1 MPLETEQTISE
12 EEIAELVDR
21 FYAKVRKDPEIGPVF
36 NEAVADWSHHLALLK
51 NFWSS
56 VMLATGR
63 YKGHPMIAHLPLPI
77 EIQHFDRWLQL
88 FEETAREV
96 MPAAPASQIVNKA
109 ERIGMSLKMGLG
121 LYRDEDLLAP
131 SGNG

>member
-1 MPLETEQTISE
+1 MPVETERTISE

-36 NEAVADWSHHLALLK
+36 NEAVADWDHHLALLK

-77 EIQHFDRWLQL
+77 ETGHFDRWLEL
-88 FEETAREV
+88 FAETANEV
-96 MPAAPASQIVNKA
+96 MPPGPAYEIVSKA

-121 LYRDEDLLAP
+121 LYGE
-131 SGNG
+131 